1 MARQACKR
9 IPYLHRR
16 GDTSG
21 WFFMRR
27 VPMDLRDQVG
37 KQSWRWLLAH
47 DLPTA
52 RLRLPGALAETDR
65 LIATLRGEE
74 APSTASGGPL
84 EDSPRALTREQDRLM
99 LQGRPALIRELVEV
113 GAPLPDP
120 NELAEL
126 AALPPATCG
135 LTPTS
140 SADLLE
146 LGCRLKRPAEQT
158 VLAWKRA
165 LKEFSGW
172 LSHDHLQ
179 LTTRQNAADF
189 RDHLLGR
196 GLKVST
202 VKLRLNYLAGLFG
215 LAMEEELFSSNPFQG
230 VGKRLKTETKSQQQ
244 EEEIDVESLPIHKLK
259 PDQLQL
265 FYVLR
270 YTGCRLAEVAGLELQ
285 DIDLEQG
292 IITIEPKPDRPLKTR
307 ESHRQIPI
315 HSKLRPTLEEL
326 LKGDPRPWRHLYN
339 PNTKRWGGGLV
350 WGRLIGCSPH
360 DFRHLAITC
369 MRSASCAETVIGRV
383 VGHKVPGTTAS
394 YGTVSM
400 ELMRA
405 AVETI
410 K

>member
-1 MARQACKR
+1 MNRR

-16 GDTSG
+16 ADTGG

-27 VPMDLRDQVG
+27 VPLDLREQVG
-37 KQSWRWLLAH
+37 KQTWRWLLAH
-47 DLPTA
+47 DLATA
-52 RLRLPGALAETDR
+52 RLRLPEALAETDG
-65 LIATLRGEE
+65 LISTLRGQE
-74 APSTASGGPL
+74 ASPATSGAPL
-84 EDSPRALTREQDRLM
+84 PESPRTLTREQDRLM
-99 LQGRPALIRELVEV
+99 LQGRPALIRELLEV

-120 NELAEL
+120 DELAEL

-146 LGCRLKRPAEQT
+146 LGARLKRPAEQT
-158 VLAWKRA
+158 VLAWERA

-172 LSHDHLQ
+172 LGHDQLQ
-179 LTTRQNAADF
+179 LTTRQTAADF
-189 RDHLLGR
+189 RDQLLTR

-244 EEEIDVESLPIHKLK
+244 EEEIQDIESLPIRKLK

-265 FYVLR
+265 FHVLR
-270 YTGCRLAEVAGLELQ
+270 YTGCRLAEAAGLELQ
-285 DIDLEQG
+285 DINLEQG

-315 HSKLRPTLEEL
+315 HSKLRPVLEKL

-339 PNTKRWGGGLV
+339 PKTKRWGGGLV
-350 WGRLIGCSPH
+350 WGRLIGCHPH
-360 DFRHLAITC
+360 ELRHHAASC
-369 MRSASCAETVIGRV
+369 MRSSAFAETVIGRV
-383 VGHKVPGTTAS
+383 LGHRTPGTTAG
-394 YGTVSM
+394 YGTVSI

-405 AVETI
+405 AVEAI

>member
-1 MARQACKR
+1 MARQASRR

-16 GDTSG
+16 GDTGG

-27 VPMDLRDQVG
+27 VPLDLRDQVG
-37 KQSWRWLLAH
+37 RQTWRWLLAH
-47 DLPTA
+47 DLATA
-52 RLRLPGALAETDR
+52 RLRLPEALAETDR

-74 APSTASGGPL
+74 APPAAPGGSL
-84 EDSPRALTREQDRLM
+84 TGSPRTLTREQDRLM
-99 LQGRPALIRELVEV
+99 LQGRPALIRELLEV

-120 NELAEL
+120 SELAEL

-140 SADLLE
+140 SEDLLE
-146 LGCRLKRPAEQT
+146 LGVRLKRPAEQT
-158 VLAWKRA
+158 VLAWERA

-172 LSHDHLQ
+172 LGHDQLQ

-202 VKLRLNYLAGLFG
+202 VRLRLNYLAGLFG
-215 LAMEEELFSSNPFQG
+215 LAVEEEIFTTNPFQS
-230 VGKRLKTETKSQQQ
+230 VGKRLKTETKSQRS
-244 EEEIDVESLPIHKLK
+244 ELDLESLEIHKL
-259 PDQLQL
+259 PPLQQSL
-265 FYVLR
+265 FLVLR
-270 YTGCRLAEVAGLELQ
+270 YTGCRLAEAAGLELQ
-285 DIDLEQG
+285 DIDLKQG

-315 HSKLRPTLEEL
+315 HSKLRPVLEDL
-326 LKGDPRPWRHLYN
+326 IRQGDLRPWKSLYN
-339 PNTKRWGGGLV
+339 PKTLRWGGGVV
-350 WGRLIGCSPH
+350 WGKLIGCNPH
-360 DFRHLAITC
+360 KLRHHAVSC
-369 MRSASCAETVIGRV
+369 MRSGGFAETVIGRV
-383 VGHKVPGTTAS
+383 VGHRVPGTTAS
-394 YGTVSM
+394 YGTVST

>member
-1 MARQACKR
+1 
-9 IPYLHRR
+9 
-16 GDTSG
+16 
-21 WFFMRR
+21 MRR

-37 KQSWRWLLAH
+37 KQTWRWLLAH
-47 DLPTA
+47 DLATA

-65 LIATLRGEE
+65 LMATLRGEE

-84 EDSPRALTREQDRLM
+84 KDSPRALTREQDRLM
-99 LQGRPALIRELVEV
+99 LQGRPALIRELLEV

-120 NELAEL
+120 DELAEL

-140 SADLLE
+140 SEDLLE
-146 LGCRLKRPAEQT
+146 LGVRLKRPAEQT
-158 VLAWKRA
+158 VLAWERA

-172 LSHDHLQ
+172 LGHDQLQ

-202 VKLRLNYLAGLFG
+202 VRLRLNYLAGLFG
-215 LAMEEELFSSNPFQG
+215 LAVEEEIFTTNPFQG
-230 VGKRLKTETKSQQQ
+230 VGKRLKTETKSQRQELDLDSLEIQRLPPPQQ
-244 EEEIDVESLPIHKLK
+244 SLFL
-259 PDQLQL
+259 
-265 FYVLR
+265 VLR
-270 YTGCRLAEVAGLELQ
+270 YTGCRLAEAAGLETS
-285 DIDLEQG
+285 DIDLEAG

-315 HSKLRPTLEEL
+315 HPKLRPLLEEL
-326 LKGDPRPWRHLYN
+326 SQGESRPWKCLYN
-339 PNTKRWGGGLV
+339 PKTLRWGGGVV
-350 WGRLIGCSPH
+350 WGKLIGCNPH
-360 DFRHLAITC
+360 KLRHHAVSC
-369 MRSASCAETVIGRV
+369 MRGAGLAETVIGRV
-383 VGHKVPGTTAS
+383 VGHRVPGTTAS